1 MDIKLY
7 RQIINFKSNF
17 WY

>member
-7 RQIINFKSNF
+7 RQIINFNF